1 MNFQIPIKRLALVLL
16 AILALSLLAACSGQ
30 ASADEQ
36 ARLEKLDQISQQIA
50 SVQQTLADTQAKQG
64 ELETK
69 MLGLTH
75 MIESFNQQDIMRQG
89 GSRAVYLPDAPS
101 GQVTVRA
108 EFVFVGDKELPTKFR
123 SFEPAGE
130 ANSLWAMQGLGPD
143 EPLPVGAEIPDNT
156 YFLEPGVGK
165 LVTLVLENPTDKDI
179 QFLVT
184 APAFDPFI
192 AHNFGAFT
200 CLCASVPFT
209 IPAGGK
215 WYRTIR
221 AAVNP
226 QSPPGFKV
234 IAIFPV
240 TVLS

>member
-1 MNFQIPIKRLALVLL
+1 MNFHIPIKRLALALL
-16 AILALSLLAACSGQ
+16 AILALGLLTACAGQ
-30 ASADEQ
+30 ASAEEQ
-36 ARLEKLDQISQQIA
+36 ARLEKLEQISQQIA
-50 SVQQTLADTQAKQG
+50 GVQQTLADTQARQG

-69 MLGLTH
+69 MLGLTQ
-75 MIESFNQQDIMRQG
+75 MVESFNQQDIMRQG
-89 GSRAVYLPDAPS
+89 GSRAIYLPDPPP
-101 GQVTVRA
+101 GQVTVKA
-108 EFVFVGDKELPTKFR
+108 EFVFVGDKTLPTEIR

-143 EPLPVGAEIPDNT
+143 ESLPVGDEIPDNT
-156 YFLEPGVGK
+156 YFLKPGVEK
-165 LVTLVLENPTDKDI
+165 LVTLVLENPTSEDI

-192 AHNFGAFT
+192 AHKFGAFT

-209 IPAGGK
+209 VPAGGK

-226 QSPPGFKV
+226 QAPPGFKV
-234 IAIFPV
+234 AAVFPV
-240 TVLS
+240 TVLN